1 MPLAER
7 SEKATVENQENIL
20 FALKICQVDFAPCE
34 IGQGEIWGGLVE
46 FGAAHT
52 GSTKMM
58 PKIISTTRLI
68 QLDCTEDLSRK
79 MEMKRTMAMARYMMP
94 SI

>member
-1 MPLAER
+1 VPLAEG
-7 SEKATVENQENIL
+7 SEKSAVENKQNIL
-20 FALKICQVDFAPCE
+20 LALKICQVDFASFE
-34 IGQGEIWGGLVE
+34 ICQREVWCGFVE

-58 PKIISTTRLI
+58 PKMISTTKLI
-68 QLDCTEDLSRK
+68 QLDCTEDLSIK
-79 MEMKRTMAMARYMMP
+79 IETNRTTPMAKYMMP